1 MQGRQRIGQMASTGR
16 QACPTGA
23 IDSPDRQDIVDNF
36 KAAVRSLLS
45 TPGPTLVVIA
55 TLALAIGANTAIFSI
70 VNGVL
75 LRPLG
80 YGDDSRLVVLWATT
94 GSAGSNLFRLSPADY
109 RDMRDGAGA
118 FDGQVALYRA
128 IGSTLTGLDQPA
140 QVGSLT
146 VTARIFGVLD
156 ARPALGRFYTD
167 EDEDPGSGKKVV
179 ITHASWTRR
188 FGSDPDIIGSTI
200 ELDSIPYA
208 VVAVTEQGFQFP
220 PGDDDMELYFP
231 MGLTDTILLERDHRM
246 FDAIAR
252 LDDGVTLDSARAE
265 ISAMARQLAGEFPDT
280 NEGWGMT
287 AEPIRTELLGDLGPM
302 LLVLSG
308 AVFLVLLTACANI
321 ANVLVA
327 RSTSASREFAVRA
340 ALGARPRDL
349 CVRSLAES
357 LILGGVGGGV
367 GVLLAFWG
375 AAFLRSVMPAEIPR
389 LGAIGVDGM
398 VLSVAA
404 ALSVGA
410 TVLFGSLPA
419 LRSMAPDLHELLK
432 PAGASG
438 TATSAG
444 QRLRELMVVVE
455 VALAIVLLVGA
466 GLMVRSFA
474 RLGQVD
480 PGFRQDGVVSVAVKI
495 PRSRYARSDFRPFFE
510 QFVERVRQI
519 PGIRKAGAVSD
530 LPMSNVGLG
539 LEMEFTVLGLEAAD
553 PTARPNAQ
561 IRLVIPGYFEVMGM
575 EIISG
580 RAFSQLDTS
589 SDVLVGLVNETLVGR
604 YFTDYDPIGRT
615 VDILGIGKV
624 EIVGVAADIRS
635 GGLQSRYESE
645 VFLPYGRIATQQMQV
660 VAQSD
665 MDTAAVAR
673 AMGDVLNDIDPQLR
687 PAEVAAISDL
697 LWESAAQP
705 RFNTALLSGLAICA
719 AILAVVGTYGI
730 VSYSVAQR
738 TSEIGVRMALGANAA
753 ATVLMIVR
761 QALRIVVVGAALG
774 VLGAVGA
781 TQFLTQLL
789 FEVEPTDL
797 VTYVA
802 VLAAAVL
809 VGVLAAWLPARRATR
824 IDPVSALR
832 HE

>member
-1 MQGRQRIGQMASTGR
+1 
-16 QACPTGA
+16 
-23 IDSPDRQDIVDNF
+23 VDNF
-36 KAAVRSLLS
+36 KAAARSLLS

-94 GSAGSNLFRLSPADY
+94 GADGSNLFRLSPADY
-109 RDMRDGAGA
+109 RDLREGADA
-118 FDGQVALYRA
+118 FGGQVALYRS

-140 QVGSLT
+140 KVGSLT
-146 VTARIFGVLD
+146 VTARVFSVLD
-156 ARPALGRFYTD
+156 ATPALGRFYTD

-200 ELDSIPYA
+200 ELDSMPYT
-208 VVAVTEQGFQFP
+208 VVAVTEPGFQFP
-220 PGDDDMELYFP
+220 PGDEKMELYFP
-231 MGLTDTILLERDHRM
+231 MGLTDNILLERDHRM

-265 ISAMARQLAGEFPDT
+265 LGAMAAQLAREFPDT
-280 NEGWGMT
+280 NRGWSMT
-287 AEPIRTELLGDLGPM
+287 AEPIRRELLGDLGPM
-302 LLVLSG
+302 LWVLSG
-308 AVFLVLLTACANI
+308 AVLLVLLTACANI

-327 RSTSASREFAVRA
+327 RSTAASREFAVRA

-349 CVRSLAES
+349 CLRSLAES
-357 LILGGVGGGV
+357 LLLGVVGGVGGI
-367 GVLLAFWG
+367 LLAFWG
-375 AAFLRSVMPAEIPR
+375 ASFLRSVMPAEIPR
-389 LGAIGVDGM
+389 VGAIGVDWLVLVVAA
-398 VLSVAA
+398 VLSVG
-404 ALSVGA
+404 S
-410 TVLFGSLPA
+410 TILFGSLPA

-438 TATSAG
+438 TATSGG

-474 RLGQVD
+474 RLGEVD
-480 PGFRQDGVVSVAVKI
+480 PGFRQDGVVSVSVKV

-510 QFVERVRQI
+510 EFVERVGQL
-519 PGIRKAGAVSD
+519 PGIKAAGAVSD
-530 LPMSNVGLG
+530 LPMSNVGLD
-539 LEMEFTVLGLEAAD
+539 LEMEFTVLGLDAAM
-553 PTARPNAQ
+553 PTANPNAE
-561 IRLVIPGYFEVMGM
+561 IRLVIPGYFGAMGM
-575 EIISG
+575 EIVSG
-580 RAFSQLDTS
+580 RGFDQFDTS
-589 SDVLVGLVNETLVGR
+589 SERFVGIVNETIVER
-604 YFTDYDPIGRT
+604 YFPEFDPIGRS
-615 VDILGIGKV
+615 VDILGIGEV
-624 EIVGVAADIRS
+624 EIIGVAADTRN
-635 GGLQSRYESE
+635 GGLQSKYESE
-645 VFLPYGRIATQQMQV
+645 IFLPYGRIATQQMQV
-660 VAQSD
+660 VALSD
-665 MDTAAVAR
+665 METAAVAR
-673 AMGDVLNDIDPQLR
+673 AMGDVLDDIDPQLR

-697 LWESAAQP
+697 LWESSAQP
-705 RFNTALLSGLAICA
+705 RFNTALLSGLALCA

-753 ATVLMIVR
+753 ATVSMIVR
-761 QALRIVVVGAALG
+761 QALRIVLVGAALG
-774 VLGAVGA
+774 VLGAIGA
-781 TQFLTQLL
+781 SRFLTQLL
-789 FEVEPTDL
+789 FQVEPTDL
-797 VTYVA
+797 VTYA
-802 VLAAAVL
+802 VVITAAVL

-824 IDPVSALR
+824 IDPVAALR

>member
-1 MQGRQRIGQMASTGR
+1 M
-16 QACPTGA
+16 
-23 IDSPDRQDIVDNF
+23 DNF
-36 KAAVRSLLS
+36 KAAARSLFS

-80 YGDDSRLVVLWATT
+80 YGDDSRLVVLWAT
-94 GSAGSNLFRLSPADY
+94 AGADDSDRFRLSPADY
-109 RDMRDGAGA
+109 RDLRDGASA

-146 VTARIFGVLD
+146 VTARVFSVLD
-156 ARPALGRFYTD
+156 AKPALGRFYTD

-188 FGSDPDIIGSTI
+188 FGSDPNIIGSTI
-200 ELDSIPYA
+200 DLDSMPYT

-220 PGDDDMELYFP
+220 PGDDAMELYFP
-231 MGLTDTILLERDHRM
+231 MGLTDRILLERDHRE

-252 LDDGVTLDSARAE
+252 LDGGVTLDSARAE
-265 ISAMARQLAGEFPDT
+265 MAAMARQLAAEFPDT

-287 AEPIRTELLGDLGPM
+287 AEPIRMELLGDLGPM
-302 LLVLSG
+302 LLVLSA
-308 AVFLVLLTACANI
+308 AVLLVLLTACANI

-327 RSTSASREFAVRA
+327 RSTAASREFAVRA

-349 CVRSLAES
+349 CFRSLAES
-357 LILGGVGGGV
+357 LILGVVGGAI

-389 LGAIGVDGM
+389 VGSMGVDGVVLLVAG
-398 VLSVAA
+398 VLSVG
-404 ALSVGA
+404 S

-438 TATSAG
+438 TATSGG

-466 GLMVRSFA
+466 GLLVRSFV

-480 PGFRQDGVVSVAVKI
+480 PGFRQDGVVSVAVKV

-510 QFVERVRQI
+510 EFVGRVRQM
-519 PGIRKAGAVSD
+519 PGITKAGAVSD
-530 LPMSNVGLG
+530 LPMSNVGVG
-539 LEMEFTVLGLEAAD
+539 LEMQFTVLGLEAAL
-553 PTARPNAQ
+553 PTANPNAQ
-561 IRLVIPGYFEVMGM
+561 IRLIIPGYFDAMGM
-575 EIISG
+575 EVVSG
-580 RAFSQLDTS
+580 RALAELDTS

-604 YFTDYDPIGRT
+604 YFPEYDPLGRT
-615 VDILGIGKV
+615 VDVLGIGKV
-624 EIVGVAADIRS
+624 EIVGVAADIHN
-635 GGLQSRYESE
+635 GGLQSKYESE
-645 VFLPYGRIATQQMQV
+645 IFLPYGRIATQQMQV

-673 AMGDVLNDIDPQLR
+673 AMGDVLHDIDPQLR
-687 PAEVAAISDL
+687 PTEVVAISDL

-705 RFNTALLSGLAICA
+705 RFNAALLSGLAMCA

-738 TSEIGVRMALGANAA
+738 TSEIGVRMALGASA
-753 ATVLMIVR
+753 ATTVSMIVR

-774 VLGAVGA
+774 ALGAVGA

-797 VTYVA
+797 VTYGA
-802 VLAAAVL
+802 VIAAAAL
-809 VGVLAAWLPARRATR
+809 VGILAAWLPARRATR

>member
-1 MQGRQRIGQMASTGR
+1 MALWLPHLSDGREM
-16 QACPTGA
+16 
-23 IDSPDRQDIVDNF
+23 DNLR
-36 KAAVRSLLS
+36 AAGRSLIS

-55 TLALAIGANTAIFSI
+55 TLALAIGANTAVFSI

-80 YGDDSRLVVLWATT
+80 YGDDSELVVVWATT
-94 GSAGSNLFRLSPADY
+94 GADGSTLFRLSPADY
-109 RDMRDGAGA
+109 RDLREGASA
-118 FDGQVALYRA
+118 FAGQVALYRS

-146 VTARIFGVLD
+146 VTARVFSVLE
-156 ARPALGRFYTD
+156 ATPALGRFYTD

-200 ELDSIPYA
+200 ELDSMPYT
-208 VVAVTEQGFQFP
+208 VVAVTAPGFQFP

-231 MGLTDTILLERDHRM
+231 MGLSDNILLERDHRM

-252 LDDGVTLDSARAE
+252 LDDGVTLESARAE
-265 ISAMARQLAGEFPDT
+265 ISAMASRLAGEFPDT

-287 AEPIRTELLGDLGPM
+287 AAPLRTELLGDLRPM

-349 CVRSLAES
+349 CMRSLAES
-357 LILGGVGGGV
+357 VILGVVGGGG

-375 AAFLRSVMPAEIPR
+375 AAFLRSVLPSEIPR
-389 LGAIGVDGM
+389 IGAIGVDGL
-398 VLSVAA
+398 VLAA
-404 ALSVGA
+404 AAVLSVGA

-438 TATSAG
+438 TANSGG

-474 RLGQVD
+474 RLGRVD
-480 PGFRQDGVVSVAVKI
+480 PGFRQDGVVAVAVGV
-495 PRSRYARSDFRPFFE
+495 PTSRYARSDFRPFFE
-510 QFVERVRQI
+510 EFVERVGRL
-519 PGIRKAGAVSD
+519 PGIKAAGAVSD
-530 LPMSNVGLG
+530 LPMSNVGLD
-539 LEMEFTVLGLEAAD
+539 LEMEFTVLGLDAAL
-553 PTARPNAQ
+553 PTARPNAE
-561 IRLVIPGYFEVMGM
+561 IRLVIPGYFDVMGM
-575 EIISG
+575 EVVNG
-580 RAFSQLDTS
+580 RALEPADTS
-589 SDVLVGLVNETLVGR
+589 SEVLVGLVNETVVERYFPELNPVGR
-604 YFTDYDPIGRT
+604 SLN
-615 VDILGIGKV
+615 VLGIGTV
-624 EIVGVAADIRS
+624 EIVGVAANIRN
-635 GGLQSRYESE
+635 GGLQSKHESE
-645 VFLPYGRIATQQMQV
+645 IFLPYGRIATQQMQV
-660 VAQSD
+660 VALSD
-665 MDTAAVAR
+665 MDTGAVAI
-673 AMGDVLNDIDPQLR
+673 AMADVLDDIDPQLR

-719 AILAVVGTYGI
+719 AVLAVVGTYGI

-753 ATVLMIVR
+753 ATVSMIVT
-761 QALRIVVVGAALG
+761 QALRIVLAGAALG
-774 VLGAVGA
+774 VVGAIGA

-797 VTYVA
+797 ITYGV

-809 VGVLAAWLPARRATR
+809 VGIMAAWLPARRATR
-824 IDPVSALR
+824 VDPVSALR